1 MSRLMAILLVPAL
14 FFLLGISYNQNP
26 EPFKAIGKHMLEE
39 GKKLLR
45 DMPVQE
51 MTPPFKAAGTP

>member
-1 MSRLMAILLVPAL
+1 MAILLVPAL

-26 EPFKAIGKHMLEE
+26 EPFKVIGNHMLEE

-45 DMPVQE
+45 NMPVQE
-51 MTPPFKAAGTP
+51 MAQPLKAAGTP

>member
-26 EPFKAIGKHMLEE
+26 EPFKVIGSHMLEE

-51 MTPPFKAAGTP
+51 VTQPFKAVGTP